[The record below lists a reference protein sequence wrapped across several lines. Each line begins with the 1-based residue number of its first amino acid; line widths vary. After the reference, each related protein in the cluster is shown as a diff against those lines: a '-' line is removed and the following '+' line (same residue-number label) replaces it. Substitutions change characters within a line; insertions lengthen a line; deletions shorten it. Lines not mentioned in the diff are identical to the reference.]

1 MAMVFHGQ
9 SFVAS
14 LPHRQTAIGGYRM
27 TSTNPASPARRNG
40 AWRRIGQVLSA
51 AALVA
56 VLTGCEDKNTFVAPP
71 PPKVDVATPVQ
82 RPVTRY
88 IEATGNTAPIKSVD
102 LVARVQGFLQT
113 IDYQD
118 GSFVKQGT
126 QLFTIEPETYKLKL
140 EQAQAAESGAQ
151 ASLRQA
157 EADYKRQAELVQRQ
171 VISQSTLDTST
182 SNRDNAQANLLQAQ
196 ANTKLAEVNYGYTKV
211 TAPFDGIVSA
221 HMVSVGELV
230 GVSSPTQLATI
241 VAMDP
246 IYVNF
251 TVNEQDVLRI
261 RAEAIRRGL
270 TPADMKQFPIQVGL
284 QTETG
289 YPHEGKLD
297 YVSPTLNQS
306 TGTLAVRGL
315 VPNDTR
321 VLLPGYFVRVRV
333 PFDQEKSALLV
344 PDTALGSDQ
353 GGRYLLVVNG
363 DNVVEQRK
371 VQVGPVDNGLRVIE
385 SGLKPED
392 RVVIAGLLRVIPGQ
406 KIDPQVT
413 KIEQSQAS
421 SK

>member
-1 MAMVFHGQ
+1 
-9 SFVAS
+9 
-14 LPHRQTAIGGYRM
+14 M
-27 TSTNPASPARRNG
+27 TRANLASPAQRIG
-40 AWRRIGQVLSA
+40 AWRHVGPAV
-51 AALVA
+51 VA
-56 VLTGCEDKNTFVAPP
+56 VAAVAILAGCEDKNTFVAPP
-71 PPKVDVATPVQ
+71 PPKVDVAAPVQ

-88 IEATGNTAPIKSVD
+88 VEATGNTAPVKNVD
-102 LVARVQGFLQT
+102 LVARVQGFLQS

-118 GSFVKQGT
+118 GAFVKQGT

-140 EQAQAAESGAQ
+140 DQAQAAEAGAQ

-157 EADYKRQAELVQRQ
+157 EADFKRQAELVQRQ
-171 VISQSTLDTST
+171 AVSQATLDTST
-182 SNRDNAQANLLQAQ
+182 SNRDNAQANLQQAQ
-196 ANTKLAEVNYGYTKV
+196 ANTRLAEVNYGYTKV
-211 TAPFDGIVSA
+211 SAPFDGVVSA
-221 HMVSVGELV
+221 HMVSIGELV
-230 GVSSPTQLATI
+230 GVSSPTQLASI

-261 RAEAIRRGL
+261 RAEAARRGL
-270 TPADMKQFPIQVGL
+270 TAADMKQFPIQVGL
-284 QTETG
+284 QTEAG
-289 YPHEGKLD
+289 YPHEGRLD
-297 YVSPTLNQS
+297 YVAPTLTQS

-315 VPNDTR
+315 VPNDKR

-333 PFDQEKSALLV
+333 PFTQEKDALLV

-371 VQVGPVDNGLRVIE
+371 VQIGPVDNGLRVIE

-392 RVVIAGLLRVIPGQ
+392 RIVIAGLLRVIPGQ

-413 KIEQSQAS
+413 KIEQPQAS
-421 SK
+421 AK